1 MGFVGGFVL
10 AEFVLRFLAAR
21 SQLRSLTSPSE
32 LIARNSAFHS
42 IFLFLLAFD
51 FDCSVGMENCAH
63 KSNQKAQSFVTG
75 ALGCEI
81 NSISASRSDRRTHET
96 CTRRVLLSD
105 RIQRRRPHLYVFRTA
120 RETLVGAAH
129 ETFSAA
135 RTLRIENGF

>member
-1 MGFVGGFVL
+1 
-10 AEFVLRFLAAR
+10 
-21 SQLRSLTSPSE
+21 
-32 LIARNSAFHS
+32 
-42 IFLFLLAFD
+42 
-51 FDCSVGMENCAH
+51 MENCAN
-63 KSNQKAQSFVTG
+63 KSNQKAQSFVSR

-135 RTLRIENGF
+135 RTLRMAFESFDIGRGLRNFA